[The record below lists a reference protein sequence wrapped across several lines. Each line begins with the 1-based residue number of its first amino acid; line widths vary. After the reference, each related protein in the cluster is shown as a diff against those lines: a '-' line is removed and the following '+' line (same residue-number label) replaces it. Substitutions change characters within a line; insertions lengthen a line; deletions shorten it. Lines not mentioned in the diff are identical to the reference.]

1 MARPLRIERVGGRH
15 HVVARGNERR
25 AIFRDDKDRTRFIQL
40 LAELPDRF
48 GTRLHAWVLMD
59 NHYHLLIETPEA
71 NLSRAIQWLGLAYS
85 VWFNKRH
92 QRSGHLFQGRFGSFL
107 VGDDASWLQV
117 ARYVHLNP
125 VRVAG
130 LGLGKSD
137 RSRQRSGAAREP
149 QAGLVA
155 RRLQVLRSYRW
166 SSYRAHAGLEK
177 GSDWLWTEFLSGAC
191 GGRDERSRRQ
201 ALRRYHEEPLREG
214 KLESIWER
222 VVGGAVMGSEAFVA
236 SVRQALKEVSKGVSG
251 GERWRR
257 RAPWEAIVAAVER
270 EHGGRWE
277 DFRDVY
283 GDWGRDAALYVG
295 RHLGRMRLR
304 ELAEKAGGLG
314 LAATGQAVSRVA
326 RRRAADAAWR
336 ERLRTIEAQLS
347 KTQM

>member
-1 MARPLRIERVGGRH
+1 MSPGLRLLVCQGRARVTCFSPMPFSIRSAPRLFVVGLC
-15 HVVARGNERR
+15 
-25 AIFRDDKDRTRFIQL
+25 L
-40 LAELPDRF
+40 LAAKLAAAPVGLPP
-48 GTRLHAWVLMD
+48 GPTHAW
-59 NHYHLLIETPEA
+59 Y
-71 NLSRAIQWLGLAYS
+71 
-85 VWFNKRH
+85 RH

-177 GSDWLWTEFLSGAC
+177 APDWLWTVFLSGAC

-270 EHGGRWE
+270 EHGGRWK

-283 GDWGRDAALYVG
+283 GDCGRDAALYVG
-295 RHLGRMRLR
+295 RHLGRMCLR
-304 ELAEKAGGLG
+304 ELAEKAG
-314 LAATGQAVSRVA
+314 
-326 RRRAADAAWR
+326 RR
-336 ERLRTIEAQLS
+336 
-347 KTQM
+347 